1 MKTTGVV
8 RRIDELGRIVIPKE
22 IRKTMRIRDGENVE
36 IYVDHDQIILRK
48 YSLVKRL
55 GDFAQD
61 FTDSMHSFLKHN
73 VIITDNDSIIAVS
86 GSLKKDFQNKE
97 LSEKMINLITRR
109 ENILEKHKKTLE
121 IVQDKEIECT
131 YVMKPII
138 VNGDMMGMVII
149 LSTDDKITEL
159 EEKIALIAANFFNK
173 YLSE

>member
-73 VIITDNDSIIAVS
+73 VIINDNDSIIAVS